1 MPDGWSRPL
10 EIEINVRKPELASAM
25 QRGYDKSGLHRRSGR
40 LRAELGKIA
49 NYTVKKLRD
58 TVTVTARIA
67 VVYARILDEGG
78 QVPDR
83 RPRNAKFMHFFA
95 YGREFFLKFVRGFT
109 MRPFGYIKTGLETF
123 MERYGLKGGVE
134 VKWK

>member
-10 EIEINVRKPELASAM
+10 EIEISVRTNNVASGM
-25 QRGYDKSGLHRRSGR
+25 QAGFDKSGLHRRSGR
-40 LRAELGKIA
+40 LRAELGKLA
-49 NYTVKKLRD
+49 NYSVKKVRD
-58 TVTVTARIA
+58 AVVISVRIA
-67 VVYARILDEGG
+67 LAYARILDEGG

-95 YGREFFLKFVRGFT
+95 YGREFFLKFARGFT
-109 MRPFGYIKTGLETF
+109 MRPYGYIKTGLETF
-123 MERYGLKGGVE
+123 MERFGLQRGVE